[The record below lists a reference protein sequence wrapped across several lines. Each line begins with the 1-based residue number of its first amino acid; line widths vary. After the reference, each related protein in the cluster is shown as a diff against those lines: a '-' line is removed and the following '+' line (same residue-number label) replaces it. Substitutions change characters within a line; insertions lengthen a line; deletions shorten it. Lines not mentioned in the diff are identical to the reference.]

1 MAPLPE
7 FDPTGQI
14 LNLDYA
20 GLGFRSG
27 LEVHY
32 QLATEHKLFCHCPVG
47 RYSEEVDAEVLRHMR
62 PTLSELGEYDPC
74 ALMEFK
80 TKKEIVYQLNKDS
93 VCTYEM
99 DDTPPF
105 PINQQA
111 VDYAL
116 EIAMLLNCKLVD
128 ELHIAR
134 KQYLDGSIPT
144 GFQRT
149 TLVGVS
155 GYLPYRNREIG
166 IIQLGLEEDSCREVD
181 DKRHTIWFRTDR
193 LGTPLVEVVTMPEIF
208 HPFEAAEVGRLIA
221 HTLRLSNKVRRGL
234 GTVRQD
240 VNVSITGGTR
250 VEIKGVPRIPLF
262 PRLVSFEA
270 YRQKRL
276 LELRDELHRR
286 GITESTLEYDTCE
299 LPNEKIHF
307 RTVKLA
313 KAHEQ
318 GQRVAALRVAGI
330 ADLTSWEVQ
339 PTRTFTHEI
348 SGRVRVIACLDET
361 PNLFH
366 TDPDGEFALFPE
378 EQTTVRVFSKAG
390 ANDVIF
396 VFWGP
401 DDDVTT
407 AMNETVARVREAT
420 VGIPAETRQARRG
433 GWTDF
438 ERLLAGPNRMYPDTD
453 SPPTVITHER
463 ASSLRSQ
470 LPESPWNRRARL
482 LKTGMSDALAEQML
496 DSPYFDLFWQVM
508 TDGEL
513 PGNRVARMFVQ
524 DIPAARR
531 LGGRPERIP
540 DDAWRKLF
548 DYVRSGDLRWEALP
562 VLIRIR
568 SRRPGADWLSIAAKQ
583 RMIPLDDAQ
592 WMPMV
597 ESALKLTPHSRKPEA
612 HVRWLLGQ
620 LQTPPGRLPVSEA
633 AELLKT
639 KISQESK

>member
-1 MAPLPE
+1 MTAPIPG

-14 LNLDYA
+14 LDLDYQS
-20 GLGFRSG
+20 LGFKCG

-47 RYSEEVDAEVLRHMR
+47 LYSQDVDAEVLRHMR

-80 TKKEIVYQLNKDS
+80 TKKEIVYLLNKDS
-93 VCTYEM
+93 VCTYDM

-111 VDYAL
+111 VDHAL

-149 TLVGVS
+149 ALVGVD

-166 IIQLGLEEDSCREVD
+166 IIQLGLEEDSCREVND
-181 DKRHTIWFRTDR
+181 QRHTIWFRTDR
-193 LGTPLVEVVTMPEIF
+193 LGTPLVEVVTRPEIF
-208 HPFEAAEVGRLIA
+208 HPLEAAEVGRLIS
-221 HTLRLSNKVRRGL
+221 HTLRLSNRVRRGL

-262 PRLVSFEA
+262 PRLVSLEA
-270 YRQKRL
+270 FRQKRL
-276 LELRDELHRR
+276 LELRDELVSR
-286 GITESTLEYDTCE
+286 GITETTLEFSVCE

-307 RTVKLA
+307 RTAKLA
-313 KAHEQ
+313 QAHEQ
-318 GQRVAALRVAGI
+318 GMRVAALRIAGVSGL
-330 ADLTSWEVQ
+330 LTWKVQ
-339 PTRTFTHEI
+339 PKRTFAHEI

-361 PNLFH
+361 PNLYH
-366 TDPDGEFALFPE
+366 TDPNGEFSLYPE
-378 EQTTVRVFSKAG
+378 EQTAVRVFADATS
-390 ANDVIF
+390 NDVVI
-396 VFWGP
+396 VLWGP
-401 DDDVTT
+401 AEDVTT
-407 AMNETVARVREAT
+407 AINETLTRIREAT

-453 SPPTVITHER
+453 SPPTVITHHRVSALR
-463 ASSLRSQ
+463 AQ
-470 LPESPWNRRARL
+470 LPESPWDRRERL
-482 LKTGMSDALAEQML
+482 LKAGVSNFLAEQLL
-496 DSPYFDLFWQVM
+496 DSQYYELFWRIHV
-508 TDGEL
+508 
-513 PGNRVARMFVQ
+513 PGKLSANRIARVFVQ
-524 DIPAARR
+524 DVPAARR
-531 LGGRPERIP
+531 LGGNPDRIAE
-540 DDAWRKLF
+540 DAWLKLF
-548 DYVRSGDLRWEALP
+548 DYLRGGDLYWESVPAL
-562 VLIRIR
+562 VRMR
-568 SRRPGADWLSIAAKQ
+568 SRRPGADWLSIATKQ
-583 RMIPLDDAQ
+583 RMTPLDEAQ
-592 WMPMV
+592 WKPMV
-597 ESALKLTPHSRKPEA
+597 ESVLKLTPSSRKPEA

-620 LQTPPGRLPVSEA
+620 LQTPPGRMPVKQAADLLKSKLA
-633 AELLKT
+633 AED
-639 KISQESK
+639 